1 MSDETEAHTTSLVR
15 DADETEEAFQE
26 RCRSLVNFLQTTPLF
41 ADVGPI
47 LEVPDPTKFFKIQF
61 RLKREL

>member
-1 MSDETEAHTTSLVR
+1 MS
-15 DADETEEAFQE
+15 DETEEAFQE